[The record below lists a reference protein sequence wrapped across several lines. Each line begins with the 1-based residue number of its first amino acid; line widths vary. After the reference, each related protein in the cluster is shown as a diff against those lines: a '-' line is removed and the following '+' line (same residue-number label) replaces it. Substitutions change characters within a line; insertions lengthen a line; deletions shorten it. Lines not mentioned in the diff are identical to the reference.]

1 MTVSIPYQSQ
11 NYETDFVGEYY
22 YAESMDEMDRS
33 GTLLSEANCLSNLE
47 KIGKWI
53 FFGCKGLSRVYI

>member
-1 MTVSIPYQSQ
+1 MTVSVPHQGQ
-11 NYETDFVGEYY
+11 NCEIDFVGEYY
-22 YAESMDEMDRS
+22 YAESMDEMDGS
-33 GTLLSEANCLSNLE
+33 GTLLSEADCLSNLE

>member
-1 MTVSIPYQSQ
+1 MTVSIPCQGQ
-11 NYETDFVGEYY
+11 NCEIDFVGEYY
-22 YAESMDEMDRS
+22 YAESMDEMDGS

-53 FFGCKGLSRVYI
+53 FFWL